1 MLEEM
6 AHHIEQQNASQR
18 YLEKLRAE
26 NERMALQEKERQV
39 CLTYIIVS
47 PCLLRIVMYLNVYR
61 LMISNMRQQAF
72 NKEESKMK
80 S

>member
-26 NERMALQEKERQV
+26 NERIALQEKERQV
-39 CLTYIIVS
+39 CLTA
-47 PCLLRIVMYLNVYR
+47 PCLLI
-61 LMISNMRQQAF
+61 I
-72 NKEESKMK
+72 KECTVS
-80 S
+80 